1 MTNEKNIAINIEQ
14 LIEYAVKNLAL
25 STHDT
30 HYVRNALIDHFNIT
44 SVASEEIPAVDDI
57 QTVIDT
63 LVSYGIANGLSK
75 TDDVILYET
84 KLFGMITP
92 PPSSIINHF
101 NFINATDGIEN
112 ATNWYFDLSKANN
125 YVRMADVNKN
135 IMWDHSG
142 TRGNL
147 VVTINLSKPE
157 KDPAQ
162 IAAALKA
169 KTGYP
174 ACMLCTSNVGFA
186 GNAGHPARQT
196 LRIIPTTI
204 NNEEWSIQY
213 SPYQY
218 YEKHLIALCND
229 HRPMKVDENCMKRLI
244 DFVSQFPHFFL
255 GSNAALPIVGG
266 SILTH
271 DHYQG
276 GGKGLPMFTAGIKK
290 TYKSPI
296 KGTQISVVDWYNSVV
311 RITSKCKEKAVA
323 AASYVLDK
331 WATYSD
337 ESVGIICKTDAQHNA
352 ITPIARY
359 ENGIFI
365 MDMILRN
372 NATDDVHPF
381 GIYHPTEDLH
391 NIKKEGIGIIE
402 VMGTFILPGRLD
414 KELAEISKFI
424 DGTDVFNYD
433 EISDSS
439 HPLTNHKDMIRS
451 IIATVGTAN
460 TNEQAVSAIR
470 NYINTTCEQI
480 LECTAV
486 FKNTDI
492 GSQAFEKFI
501 IEGLGCK

>member
-1 MTNEKNIAINIEQ
+1 MNTKNEIAFSINQIVKYAEQ
-14 LIEYAVKNLAL
+14 NLAL
-25 STHDT
+25 STYDT
-30 HYVRNALIDHFNIT
+30 HYVRNSLMDHFQI
-44 SVASEEIPAVDDI
+44 ASPCCEEITETFEI
-57 QTVIDT
+57 QAVIDS
-63 LVSYGIANGLSK
+63 LVEYGMANGLATS
-75 TDDVILYET
+75 DDAILYET
-84 KLFGMITP
+84 KLFGMVTPFPSTINNIFNTITVT
-92 PPSSIINHF
+92 SGIES
-101 NFINATDGIEN
+101 ATD
-112 ATNWYFDLSKANN
+112 WYFDLSKANN
-125 YVRMADVNKN
+125 YVRMQDVNKN
-135 IMWDHSG
+135 IMWEHNG
-142 TRGNL
+142 ARGNL

-204 NNEEWSIQY
+204 NNEAWSIQY

-218 YEKHLIALCND
+218 YNKHLIALCDD
-229 HRPMKVDENCMKRLI
+229 HRPMKVNEDCMKRLI
-244 DFVSQFPHFFL
+244 DFVDSFPHFFL

-276 GGKGLPMFTAGIKK
+276 GGKGLPMFTAGIRK
-290 TYKSPI
+290 TFKSPI
-296 KGTQISVVDWYNSVV
+296 KGTEISIVDWYNSVV
-311 RITSKCKEKAVA
+311 RVTSKNKEKAIEA
-323 AASYVLDK
+323 ATYVLDK
-331 WATYSD
+331 WSTYSD
-337 ESVGIICKTDAQHNA
+337 ESVGILCETDAQHNA

-359 ENGIFI
+359 ENGKYI

-372 NATDDVHPF
+372 NRTDETHPF

-414 KELAEISKFI
+414 KELAEIAKYI
-424 DGTDVFNYD
+424 DGTNEFDYNAV
-433 EISDSS
+433 SDNS
-439 HPLTNHKDMIRS
+439 HPLTNHKDMIKC
-451 IIATVGTAN
+451 IIEKVGN
-460 TNEQAVSAIR
+460 SCTNEQAISSIR
-470 NYINTTCEQI
+470 DYINNTCELI

-486 FKNTDI
+486 YKNTDI
-492 GSQAFEKFI
+492 GRTAFDKFI